1 MAQLVQKKAKFG
13 TAPVFFTAI
22 STILGAIMFLRFGY
36 AVGNTGFLGTLL
48 IILFAHL
55 VTIPTGLAIAEIATN
70 QRVKGGG
77 EYYIISRSFG
87 INVGAAI
94 GMALYLSQAI
104 SVAFYII
111 AFAEAFVPVLD
122 WLNSNYGLQLVD
134 KRLVSL
140 PAMTVLSIL
149 LLIKGANLGMKALY
163 VVVAILGVSLLS
175 FFMGSPTE
183 AMAETIFSLTSK
195 VDNNEDFFKVFAIVF
210 PAFTGMTAGVGLSGD
225 LKDPKRSIPIGTL
238 AATFSG
244 MIIYIFIA
252 YKLASSASPDELNS
266 TALVMSDIAIWGPII
281 PIGLA
286 AATISSAIGSIL
298 VAPRTLQALA
308 SDRVLPSRT
317 LTNWLSAGKG
327 VNKEPF
333 NATLITSGIAFVFI
347 GLGNVN
353 SVARVIS
360 MFFMVT
366 YGAICLISF
375 LQHFAA
381 DPAYRP
387 GFNSRWY
394 ISLVGFLFTLYLM
407 FKMEPLFAFLSLLF
421 MTIIYYSIT
430 TTRDDKE
437 GLSKIFQGVIFQV
450 SRKLQIFLQKAE
462 KDSDNWRPSFICIS
476 RDFFKRPAAFDL
488 LAWISHRSGFGTFIH
503 FIQGYLSKESSR
515 QAHEE
520 LNRIIKIAGVSKSN
534 VFVDTM
540 ISPSFTSAVAQAI
553 QLPSISGKDV
563 NAMLFEFSRDNI
575 EHVEDIIDNVSLIKA
590 IDYDLCILGST
601 ERGFGVRSSIHIWV
615 TPGDLTNASLM
626 ILLGYVIMGH
636 PDWRNASIK
645 ITAVFPED
653 EIDDYQQRLSKMVK
667 EGRLPISVHNIELIE
682 QKAEVSVKEI
692 INQRSKDD
700 DLIMIGLH
708 YETLKQLGT
717 EVFKGFD
724 NIGNILFVNASR
736 EQKIESVDEDH
747 EEE

>member
-1 MAQLVQKKAKFG
+1 MAKFIKSKASFG

-94 GMALYLSQAI
+94 GAALYLSQAI
-104 SVAFYII
+104 SVAFYLI

-122 WLNSNYGLQLVD
+122 WVNATYDLQLVD

-140 PAMTVLSIL
+140 PAMALLSL
-149 LLIKGANLGMKALY
+149 LLLYKGANMGMNALY
-163 VVVAILGVSLLS
+163 VVVAILGVSLIS
-175 FFMGSPTE
+175 FFMGSPTDS
-183 AMAETIFSLTSK
+183 MANSIFSLTAK
-195 VDNNEDFFKVFAIVF
+195 VDGNDQFFHVFAIVF

-238 AATFSG
+238 AATVSG
-244 MIIYIFIA
+244 MVIYVFIA
-252 YKLASSASPDELNS
+252 YKLASSATPDELNG
-266 TALVMSDIAIWGPII
+266 TALVMSDISVWGPII

-308 SDRVLPSRT
+308 SDRVLPSLS
-317 LTNWLSAGKG
+317 LTKWLSAGKG
-327 VNKEPF
+327 DSNEPF
-333 NATLITSGIAFVFI
+333 NATLVTILIGFFIIAV
-347 GLGNVN
+347 GNVN
-353 SVARVIS
+353 SVARIIS

-387 GFNSRWY
+387 DFKSRWY
-394 ISLVGFLFTLYLM
+394 ISLIGFIFTLYLM
-407 FKMEPLFAFLSLLF
+407 FKMEPLFAFLSLIF
-421 MTIIYYSIT
+421 MTLIYYSIT
-430 TTRDDKE
+430 STRDDNE
-437 GLSKIFQGVIFQV
+437 GMSKIFQGVIFQV

-503 FIQGYLSKESSR
+503 LINGYLSKETNRKS
-515 QAHEE
+515 QEE
-520 LNRIIKIAGVSKSN
+520 LSRIIKIAGVSKSN
-534 VFVDTM
+534 VFIDTM

-553 QLPSISGKDV
+553 QLPSVSGKDV
-563 NAMLFEFSRDNI
+563 NAMLFEFSRENTENLEEII
-575 EHVEDIIDNVSLIKA
+575 ENVSLIKA
-590 IDYDLCILGST
+590 IEYDLCILSST
-601 ERGFGVRSSIHIWV
+601 ERGFGVKSSIHIWL

-653 EIDDYQQRLSKMVK
+653 EIDDYQQKLSKMIK

-682 QKAEVSVKEI
+682 QKPEVGLKEI
-692 INQRSKDD
+692 INQRSQDD
-700 DLIMIGLH
+700 DLIMLGLR
-708 YETLKQLGT
+708 YESLKQKGSEL
-717 EVFKGFD
+717 FQGFD
-724 NIGNILFVNASR
+724 DIGNILFVNTAR
-736 EQKIESVDEDH
+736 EQKLENEDED
-747 EEE
+747 

>member
-1 MAQLVQKKAKFG
+1 MKKKANFG
-13 TAPVFFTAI
+13 TLPVFFTAI

-48 IILFAHL
+48 IILFAHM

-94 GMALYLSQAI
+94 GTALFLSQAI
-104 SVAFYII
+104 SIAFYMI
-111 AFAEAFVPVLD
+111 AFAEAFDPVLHWINTTYD
-122 WLNSNYGLQLVD
+122 VQLTD
-134 KRLVSL
+134 KRLISI
-140 PAMTVLSIL
+140 PAMALLSIL
-149 LLIKGANLGMKALY
+149 LLVKGANLGMNALY
-163 VVVAILGVSLLS
+163 VVVGILGVSLIS

-183 AMAETIFSLTSK
+183 AMAGSIFNLSAK
-195 VDNNEDFFKVFAIVF
+195 VDQHDDFFKVFAIVF

-225 LKDPKRSIPIGTL
+225 LRDPKRSIPIGTL
-238 AATFSG
+238 AATVSG
-244 MIIYIFIA
+244 MIIYVFIA
-252 YKLASSASPDELNS
+252 YKLASSATPDELNS
-266 TALVMSDIAIWGPII
+266 PSLIMSQIAIWGPII

-308 SDRVLPSRT
+308 SDRVIPSLS
-317 LTNWLSAGKG
+317 LTKWLSAGKG
-327 VNKEPF
+327 ATNEPF
-333 NATLITSGIAFVFI
+333 NATLVTVVLALVIIA
-347 GLGNVN
+347 LGNVN
-353 SVARVIS
+353 SVARIIS

-387 GFNSRWY
+387 GFTSRWY
-394 ISLVGFLFTLYLM
+394 ISLVGFLLTLYLM

-421 MTIIYYSIT
+421 MTIIYYWIT
-430 TTRDDKE
+430 ITRNDKE

-462 KDSDNWRPSFICIS
+462 KDSDNWRPSVICIS

-488 LAWISHRSGFGTFIH
+488 LAWISYRSGFGTFIH
-503 FIQGYLSKESSR
+503 FIPGYLSKETSR
-515 QAHEE
+515 KAKEE
-520 LNRIIKIAGVSKSN
+520 LSRIIKIAGVNKSN

-540 ISPSFTSAVAQAI
+540 ISPSYTSAVAQAI
-553 QLPSISGKDV
+553 QLPSVSGKDV
-563 NAMLFEFSRDNI
+563 NAMLFEFSRDNKD
-575 EHVEDIIDNVSLIKA
+575 HLEDIIDNLSLIKA
-590 IDYDLCILGST
+590 VDYDLCLLGST

-615 TPGDLTNASLM
+615 TPADLANASLM

-645 ITAVFPED
+645 ITAVFPEE
-653 EIDDYQQRLSKMVK
+653 EIDEYQNRLSKMVK
-667 EGRLPISVHNIELIE
+667 EGRLPISVNNIELIE
-682 QKAEVSVKEI
+682 QKSEVSVKEI
-692 INQRSKDD
+692 ISQRSQDD

-708 YETLKQLGT
+708 YETLKQRGL
-717 EVFKGFD
+717 EVFEGYE
-724 NIGNILFVNASR
+724 NIGNILFVNATR
-736 EQKIESVDEDH
+736 EQKIENDD
-747 EEE
+747 

>member
-1 MAQLVQKKAKFG
+1 MSQFVQKKAKFG

-48 IILFAHL
+48 IILFAHM

-70 QRVKGGG
+70 QRVRGGG

-104 SVAFYII
+104 SVAFYLI
-111 AFAEAFVPVLD
+111 AFAEAFVPVMD
-122 WLNSNYGLQLVD
+122 WLNANYGLQMID

-140 PAMTVLSIL
+140 PAMILLSIL
-149 LLIKGANLGMKALY
+149 LLVKGANLGMKALY
-163 VVVAILGVSLLS
+163 VVVAILGVSLIS

-183 AMAETIFSLTSK
+183 AMAETIFNLSAK
-195 VDNNEDFFKVFAIVF
+195 VDNHDDFFMVFAIIF

-225 LKDPKRSIPIGTL
+225 LKNPKRSIPIGTL

-266 TALVMSDIAIWGPII
+266 SALVMSDIAIWGPII

-308 SDRVLPSRT
+308 SDKVLPSQT
-317 LTNWLSAGKG
+317 LTQWLSAGKG
-327 VNKEPF
+327 ENKEPF
-333 NATLITSGIAFVFI
+333 NATLVTSGIAIVFI
-347 GLGNVN
+347 AMGDVN
-353 SVARVIS
+353 SVARIIS

-421 MTIIYYSIT
+421 MTLIYFSIT
-430 TTRDDKE
+430 TTRNDKE
-437 GLSKIFQGVIFQV
+437 GLSKIFQGVIFQI

-503 FIQGYLSKESSR
+503 FIQGYLSKDTSK
-515 QAHEE
+515 QANEE

-563 NAMLFEFSRDNI
+563 NAMLFEFSRENI

-590 IDYDLCILGST
+590 IEYDLCILGST

-653 EIDDYQQRLSKMVK
+653 EIDEYQQRLSKMVK

-692 INQRSKDD
+692 INQRSQDD

-717 EVFKGFD
+717 EVFQGFED
-724 NIGNILFVNASR
+724 IGNILFVNAAK
-736 EQKIESVDEDH
+736 EQKIESED
-747 EEE
+747 EEEEVE